1 MCALS
6 QWLTEGVSY
15 SVLGIA
21 AANTFLRFMHF
32 RFGSHYAEYIDTI
45 DETVQKT
52 LINDS
57 GKDTFVRMQSSKW
70 FNLQAGDGRRMA
82 LCHVL
87 ALLRWHDAQDKRLC
101 QAAYDSTES
110 GDSDYFMG
118 SDDSE

>member
-15 SVLGIA
+15 SVS
-21 AANTFLRFMHF
+21 FLRFMHF

-45 DETVQKT
+45 DEMVQKT

-57 GKDTFVRMQSSKW
+57 GKDTFVRVQRSKW

-87 ALLRWHDAQDKRLC
+87 ALLRWHDARRQRLL
-101 QAAYDSTES
+101 Y
-110 GDSDYFMG
+110 GI
-118 SDDSE
+118 